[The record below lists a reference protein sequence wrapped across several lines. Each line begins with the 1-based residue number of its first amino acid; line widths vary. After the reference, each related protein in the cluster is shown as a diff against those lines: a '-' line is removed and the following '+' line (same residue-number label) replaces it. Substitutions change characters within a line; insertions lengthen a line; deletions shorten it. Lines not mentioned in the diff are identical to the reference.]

1 MYWKGNTHDLKPDA
15 VSAIH
20 MSTVGALDGMVA
32 VVDSVEGIADGANE
46 GSIDGKSDGK
56 SDGDSVLIQSSVQ

>member
-1 MYWKGNTHDLKPDA
+1 
-15 VSAIH
+15 

-32 VVDSVEGIADGANE
+32 LVDSVEGTADGANE

>member
-1 MYWKGNTHDLKPDA
+1 
-15 VSAIH
+15 